1 MSDQVLN
8 YADAPFSKIYREMDM
23 LLVQFMLSVA
33 YCDDQAPRTAM
44 HTDSDDSDLIQQQQR
59 RRGGYSKR
67 MIVASYLTC
76 LLMYRFDVSEYLS
89 FRRVASSGLSAYLNR
104 TTLPQLLDELLKF
117 IINLTS
123 ELPITP
129 DNTAAIDPS
138 PSSSSPSSNAAV
150 SPRIRALVRRELI
163 QKLAGGTYKTITY
176 DLIIIHNYLFRHTYI
191 LLSTYQSIY
200 LSIYPSIY
208 PIHSSI
214 HLSINLSIHSFIS
227 IHISLL
233 IYFCRCGDL
242 L

>member
-33 YCDDQAPRTAM
+33 FCDDQAPRTAI
-44 HTDSDDSDLIQQQQR
+44 HTDSDDSDMIQQQQQR

-129 DNTAAIDPS
+129 DNTSTID
-138 PSSSSPSSNAAV
+138 PSSSSSSSSSSTSPSAV
-150 SPRIRALVRRELI
+150 SPRIRTLVRRELI
-163 QKLAGGTYKTITY
+163 QKLAGGTYK
-176 DLIIIHNYLFRHTYI
+176 
-191 LLSTYQSIY
+191 
-200 LSIYPSIY
+200 PSLMI
-208 PIHSSI
+208 
-214 HLSINLSIHSFIS
+214 
-227 IHISLL
+227 
-233 IYFCRCGDL
+233 
-242 L
+242 